1 MEQAQGA
8 FLEKASTYM
17 TDPRL
22 TKWADTLANYCL
34 DLKAGEQVLIRADE
48 AAIPLARAA
57 YRSALERGAHPL
69 VQIVVDGLDEAFL
82 MHANDDQLDWVSP
95 SRRLEYETIDALCAI
110 IAPTNTASLAGVDP
124 ARQARA
130 QKANSRMRHGLFE
143 RAGGGGAKWALT
155 LYPTPGAAQNAGLSL
170 AAYEEFVLGA
180 MFLDK
185 DDPARAWRDFSQA
198 QQHYVDYL
206 DKVDTLRFTAKDTD
220 ISMRVAGR
228 KWINSDGHRNF
239 PSGEVFTGPHED
251 SVSGHV
257 RYTFPTAHLGH
268 EADDVHLWFEKGQVV
283 RAEAA
288 RGQEFLLA
296 MLDTDSGA
304 RTLGEVA
311 IGNNYGVQRFTRN
324 TLYDEKIGG
333 TFHLAL
339 GNAYPETGGINK
351 SSLHWDMV
359 CDLRPPAGGGA
370 IYADGVL
377 IHENGQW
384 VI

>member
-1 MEQAQGA
+1 
-8 FLEKASTYM
+8 M

-22 TKWADTLANYCL
+22 TKWADTLAAYCL
-34 DLKAGEQVLIRADE
+34 DLQPGEQVLIRADE

-57 YRSALERGAHPL
+57 YRSALERGAHPH
-69 VQIVVDGLDEAFL
+69 VQIVVDGLDELFL
-82 MHANDDQLDWVSP
+82 THANDAQLDWVSP
-95 SRRLEYETIDALCAI
+95 SRRLEYESIDALCAI
-110 IAPTNTASLAGVDP
+110 VAPTNTASLAGVDP
-124 ARQARA
+124 AKQARA
-130 QKANSRMRHGLFE
+130 QIANSRVRQGLFE

-155 LYPTPGAAQNAGLSL
+155 LYPTPAAAQNAGLSL

-180 MFLDK
+180 MFLDR
-185 DDPARAWRDFSQA
+185 DDPAQAWQDFSRA
-198 QQHYVDYL
+198 QQRYVDYL
-206 DKVDTLRFTAKDTD
+206 NEVDILRFTARDTD
-220 ISMRVAGR
+220 ISLRVGGR

-251 SVSGHV
+251 SVNGHV

-268 EADDVHLWFEKGQVV
+268 EADDVQLWFEEGRVV
-283 RAEAA
+283 RAQAA
-288 RGQEFLLA
+288 RGQEFLEA
-296 MLDTDSGA
+296 MLDTDEGA
-304 RTLGEVA
+304 GMLGEVA

-339 GNAYPETGGINK
+339 GNAYPETLAVNK

-359 CDLRPPAGGGA
+359 CDMRPDAGGGA